1 MQKLSNVP
9 FQSLRIGDRVKS
21 SYTGNEGMIYK
32 LIPIEHAR
40 RRDDNEIMVKWDTGS
55 VSYQWQYCYD
65 GIWLM

>member
-1 MQKLSNVP
+1 MQKLSNVS
-9 FQSLRIGDRVKS
+9 FHDLRIGDRVKS

-40 RRDDNEIMVKWDTGS
+40 RGDDNEIIVKWDTGS